1 MELLP
6 ILRLI
11 WRRRL
16 LLGAGLVVSLALAL
30 GIGGP
35 PPSSSALAW
44 TRVNLDTPTSQLVNA
59 APGGA
64 DTLPWRASLLV
75 HLMAT
80 DATQRQLAQR
90 LHVRPDEVVVDDT
103 ALKLPIVPASIPAA
117 AAEAAQ
123 VTRAPYVLTIALT
136 NPMLPTIA
144 IEAAAPEG
152 AGAKRLAAAG
162 VAILESQASL
172 SDARYSSKILTGGG
186 FALKR
191 QPFVV
196 HQVAPIRAKPV
207 TQRVISPKQIGP
219 PLFLLA
225 LWTAAALLLPGGR
238 LSAGAGRVNPPRPRR
253 RAPAA

>member
-44 TRVNLDTPTSQLVNA
+44 TRVNLDTPMSQLVNS

-64 DTLPWRASLLV
+64 NTLPWRASLLV

-80 DATQRQLAQR
+80 DATQRQLARR
-90 LHVRPDEVVVDDT
+90 LRVRPDEVVVVDT
-103 ALKLPIVPASIPAA
+103 AVELPIVPASIPVAA
-117 AAEAAQ
+117 SEAAQ
-123 VTRAPYVLTIALT
+123 VTGAPYVLTVALT
-136 NPMLPTIA
+136 NPILPTIS
-144 IEAAAPEG
+144 IEAAAPDG

-162 VAILESQASL
+162 VAILESQSSL

-186 FALKR
+186 VALKP
-191 QPFVV
+191 QQFVV
-196 HQVAPIRAKPV
+196 QQVAPIRAKPV

-219 PLFLLA
+219 PLVLLA
-225 LWTAAALLLPGGR
+225 LWTAAALLLPGR
-238 LSAGAGRVNPPRPRR
+238 LSAGAGRVSPPRPRR

>member
-16 LLGAGLVVSLALAL
+16 LLGAGVIVSVALAL

-35 PPSSSALAW
+35 PPSASALAW
-44 TRVNLDTPTSQLVNA
+44 TRVNLDTPRSQLVDS
-59 APGGA
+59 APRGA

-90 LHVRPDEVVVDDT
+90 LRVRPDEVVVVDT
-103 ALKLPIVPASIPAA
+103 ALELPIVPASIPAA

-123 VTRAPYVLTIALT
+123 VTGAPYVLTVALT
-136 NPMLPTIA
+136 DPMLPTIS
-144 IEAAAPEG
+144 IEAAAPDG

-162 VAILESQASL
+162 VAILESESSL

-186 FALKR
+186 VALKP
-191 QPFVV
+191 QQFVV
-196 HQVAPIRAKPV
+196 QQVAPIRAKPV

-219 PLFLLA
+219 PLVLLA
-225 LWTAAALLLPGGR
+225 LWTAAALLLPGR
-238 LSAGAGRVNPPRPRR
+238 LSAGAGRVSPPRPRR